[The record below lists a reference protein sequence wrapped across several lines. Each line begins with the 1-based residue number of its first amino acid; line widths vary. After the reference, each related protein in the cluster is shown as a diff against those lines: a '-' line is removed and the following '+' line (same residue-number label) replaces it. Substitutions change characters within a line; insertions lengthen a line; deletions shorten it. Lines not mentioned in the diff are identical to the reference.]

1 MSDANDPYKPDG
13 QTDGQTNGQTN
24 GQTDGL
30 ETVAG
35 KRILLIGGAGF
46 IGHNLALDLASR
58 GAKVTVADAL
68 IVNNYFEYQNRQSD
82 GSDANAGRYLN
93 FIAQRLESLAVA
105 GVDHAK
111 LDAREYHEVCA
122 LVCQVRPD
130 VVVQLAAVAH
140 ANRSNKDPFSTFDH
154 SLRTLENALDAS
166 RSSDVDVKRFVFF
179 SSSMVYG
186 NFNGDAA
193 YEDQPCEPM
202 GIYGALKFAGE
213 KMVKAYG
220 EVFDL
225 PYTIIRPSALYGER
239 CVSRRVGQALI
250 ENAMQGLPLS
260 IHGDGSDQLDFT
272 YIQDLVDGVR
282 LAIEHKAAANEI
294 FNLTY
299 GSARSIGQMAEIL
312 HDLLPNVEIHH
323 KRRDS
328 LMPERGT
335 LSIDKAR
342 DLIGYNPEWPL
353 ERGFPSYVGWYLKH
367 WGQMN
372 LPPLEVAAPQFSP
385 PPSLRLVTA

>member
-1 MSDANDPYKPDG
+1 MSEANELD
-13 QTDGQTNGQTN
+13 
-24 GQTDGL
+24 
-30 ETVAG
+30 TVAG

-46 IGHNLALDLASR
+46 IGHNLALDLAAR
-58 GAKVTVADAL
+58 GAKVTIADAL
-68 IVNNYFEYQNRQSD
+68 IVNNYFEYQTRQAQATD
-82 GSDANAGRYLN
+82 VNASRYLN
-93 FIAQRLESLAVA
+93 FISQRLDLIAAA
-105 GVDHAK
+105 GIHHSR
-111 LDAREYHEVCA
+111 LDAREYHDVCA
-122 LVCQVRPD
+122 LVTQVQPD
-130 VVVQLAAVAH
+130 VVIQLAAVAH

-166 RSSDVDVKRFVFF
+166 RSNDVNVKRFVFF

-186 NFNGDAA
+186 NFNGAEA
-193 YEDQPCEPM
+193 HEDQSCDPM

-220 EVFDL
+220 QVFDL
-225 PYTIIRPSALYGER
+225 PYTIVRPSALYGER

-250 ENAMQGLPLS
+250 ENAMQGIPLT
-260 IHGDGSDQLDFT
+260 INGDGSDQLDFT

-282 LAIEHKAAANEI
+282 LAIEHPAARNET

-299 GSARSIGQMAEIL
+299 GSARSIAQMAEIL
-312 HDLLPNVEIHH
+312 SELVPGVKVQH
-323 KRRDS
+323 KDRDN

-335 LSIDKAR
+335 LSIAKAR
-342 DLIGYNPEWPL
+342 DLIGYNPSWPL
-353 ERGFPSYVGWYLKH
+353 ERGFPQYIDWYLNN

-372 LPPLEVAAPQFSP
+372 EPPLEADAPEFRP

>member
-1 MSDANDPYKPDG
+1 MSDANDTLTGSPL
-13 QTDGQTNGQTN
+13 NS
-24 GQTDGL
+24 
-30 ETVAG
+30 VAG
-35 KRILLIGGAGF
+35 KSILLIGGAGF

-58 GAKVTVADAL
+58 GAHVTVADAL
-68 IVNNYFEYQNRQSD
+68 IVNNYFEYQNRQA
-82 GSDANAGRYLN
+82 SDANASRYLN
-93 FIAQRLESLAVA
+93 FITQRLDLLERA
-105 GVDHAK
+105 GIHHAR
-111 LDAREYHEVCA
+111 LDAREYHDVCA
-122 LVCQVRPD
+122 LVNQVQPD

-166 RSSDVDVKRFVFF
+166 RSKDVNVERFVFF

-186 NFNGDAA
+186 NFNGAEA
-193 YEDQPCEPM
+193 HEDQPCEPM

-220 EVFDL
+220 QVFDL

-250 ENAMQGLPLS
+250 ENAMQGIPLT
-260 IHGDGSDQLDFT
+260 INGDGSDELDFT
-272 YIQDLVDGVR
+272 YIQDLIDGVR
-282 LAIEHKAAANEI
+282 LSIEHPAAANEI
-294 FNLTY
+294 FNITY

-312 HDLLPNVEIHH
+312 KQIIPDVQIHN
-323 KRRDS
+323 KPRDN

-342 DLIGYNPEWPL
+342 DLIGYNPAWPL
-353 ERGFPSYVGWYLKH
+353 ERGFPSYIDWYLKN
-367 WGQMN
+367 WGLMN
-372 LPPLEVAAPQFSP
+372 KPPIEMDVPDLKP